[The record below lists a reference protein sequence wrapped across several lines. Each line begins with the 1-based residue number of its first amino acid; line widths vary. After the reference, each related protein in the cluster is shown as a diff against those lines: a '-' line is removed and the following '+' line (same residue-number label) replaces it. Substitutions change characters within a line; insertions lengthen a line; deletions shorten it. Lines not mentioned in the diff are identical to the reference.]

1 MESINEDASFTRD
14 RKRVKNFPLNPKAYG
29 FCSLVAAIL
38 REFEVLEDEE
48 CTEPEVK
55 NYVQDIFQETQPY
68 LEFF

>member
-1 MESINEDASFTRD
+1 VESINEDASFTRD

-55 NYVQDIFQETQPY
+55 LRITFRIFFRRPS
-68 LEFF
+68 LI